1 MIIAPRPGT
10 QLLEH
15 SRTADATELRE
26 GSAASAGLEARPVKA
41 EPIDQI
47 GRIARPHKAGWA
59 NQKGGLSLSSL
70 NKVILIGRVVAQPEL
85 RYTPQG
91 TPLAKF
97 ALAVDR
103 PKGPN
108 NEKETDFINIVAW
121 RRLAEICNEYLQKG
135 KLVCITGSL
144 RTRTYETQDG
154 QKRKDFEIQADDM
167 QMLSPREGGAPG
179 GNRSEMRQPVEVGA
193 GAGGNY
199 SQEKESGFNHDDIGM
214 DDVPF

>member
-1 MIIAPRPGT
+1 MTAGNPI
-10 QLLEH
+10 LEL
-15 SRTADATELRE
+15 SRTADAAELRE
-26 GSAASAGLEARPVKA
+26 GSVASAGLEAWPVKA

-135 KLVCITGSL
+135 KLVCITGAL

-167 QMLSPREGGAPG
+167 QMLSPREGGGPPPQV
-179 GNRSEMRQPVEVGA
+179 RERVPEEVKVGA
-193 GAGGNY
+193 GAGGNW
-199 SQEKESGFNHDDIGM
+199 SQEKDNGGFNHDDIGM